1 MQPELATT
9 QADQGLMA
17 AASALAHRLRLP
29 TTLVKFLIVGGIGF
43 CVNQSFLFLF
53 YDSPVFWFF
62 PAKDTNADLLH
73 PDLRL
78 LISSILAVE
87 IAIISQFSLH
97 EAWTFR
103 KRERRGLALTRFLK
117 FNLSSI
123 VSPII
128 IVLTINILTPIV
140 RNASGE
146 DSPLDV
152 LAPYISNGIGV
163 LLGLTWNWTLNTLV
177 IWPRTITAEP
187 FLSDAGKIDDHTPVA
202 VVGADWS
209 SLFRQGLRYVRRQYA
224 SHRTI
229 ARFALVGSFGYLIYS
244 GVLFLLYDL
253 HALPF
258 LPAKE
263 REVEL
268 LLLSYNDSLLLITT
282 LIGTEA
288 SIAGVFV
295 GHSLWT
301 FADLPVAKKALG
313 LRFLE
318 FQLKALVPTLGILT
332 VVVNGLA
339 VGFGI
344 HHTLAVP
351 IGFAASFMWNWL
363 WDSRIIWRKNGSAG
377 QRLTD

>member
-1 MQPELATT
+1 M
-9 QADQGLMA
+9 
-17 AASALAHRLRLP
+17 SALVHRLRLP

-43 CVNQSFLFLF
+43 CINQAFLFLF
-53 YDSPVFWFF
+53 YDSPVIWFF
-62 PAKDTNADLLH
+62 PGKNSNADLLH
-73 PDLRL
+73 PDMRL

-87 IAIISQFSLH
+87 IAIIGQFSLH
-97 EAWTFR
+97 DAWTFR
-103 KRERRGLALTRFLK
+103 KRERRGLAVTRFLK

-128 IVLTINILTPIV
+128 IVLTINILTPII

-146 DSPLDV
+146 DSPVEV

-163 LLGLTWNWTLNTLV
+163 LFGLTWNWTLNTLV
-177 IWPRTITAEP
+177 IWPRTTTAEP
-187 FLSDAGKIDDHTPVA
+187 FLPDAGTMDDHTPTAVA
-202 VVGADWS
+202 GADWS
-209 SLFRQGLRYVRRQYA
+209 APLRQWYRYVRRRYE

-229 ARFALVGSFGYLIYS
+229 TRFAIVGSFGYAIYS

-258 LPAKE
+258 LPEQE
-263 REVEL
+263 REVDL
-268 LLLSYNDSLLLITT
+268 LLFSYGDSLLLITT

-288 SIAGVFV
+288 SILGVFA

-301 FADLPVAKKALG
+301 FAHLPVAKKPLW
-313 LRFLE
+313 LRFVE

-351 IGFAASFMWNWL
+351 VGFAASFMWNWL
-363 WDSRIIWRKNGSAG
+363 WDSRIIWRKKESAG
-377 QRLTD
+377 RRLTV